1 MDLVEAQNL
10 LDWKSLLQL
19 SGASRGSVP
28 PSSRHSAM
36 KFLMATLKVKRDL
49 FSRYHTKFAYDRRL
63 MLGTLAAIG
72 SNTLSIER
80 ARHDAANEV
89 RRSVDRYVSQVE
101 MEWWGLERR
110 TTQGVLDIERHVAA
124 GEL

>member
-10 LDWKSLLQL
+10 LDCKSLLQL
-19 SGASRGSVP
+19 SVTSRGSVP
-28 PSSRHSAM
+28 PSSRHAAM
-36 KFLMATLKVKRDL
+36 KSLMAALKVERMID
-49 FSRYHTKFAYDRRL
+49 RRWHTKFAYDRRM

-89 RRSVDRYVSQVE
+89 RRSVDRYVSQME